1 MLRTWRDSI
10 SAWAES
16 SVFRASLLRY
26 LATVIVLTVVIAL
39 CSQSPFGNSGWFIV
53 IMAILACSWFG
64 GVGPALLATLLLIA
78 AIRVGQKEKGHV
90 FDFSAKELIDL
101 AVFLLLTSA
110 VGWSGQV
117 RRRAQRLAIRQA
129 AQLLEE
135 ARRKDQF
142 LATLAH
148 ELRNPLAPL
157 RTGLELLQLA
167 GNEPNDKAL
176 VGEVRDMMQRQVDH
190 LVRLIDD
197 LLDLS
202 RINTGKIEL
211 RRERVDLAG
220 IIRDAV
226 DASQPHIDAAGHRLE
241 VTIKDAGLIL
251 DADPARLSQVVL
263 NLLNN
268 AAKFT
273 PAGGTIHLTAGQ
285 IGNLAEIRVRDN
297 GVGIPPEMLA
307 RVFDMFTQV
316 DSSLDRSQGGL
327 GIGLSI
333 VRTLVQMHGGTVA
346 VHSEGVGK
354 GSEFVVRLPLSQIH
368 EPVAAG
374 TIHELLTA

>member
-1 MLRTWRDSI
+1 MLRTLRDSI
-10 SAWAES
+10 GAWAAS
-16 SVFRASLLRY
+16 SPFCAALFRY
-26 LATVIVLTVVIAL
+26 LATFVVMIAAIAVCSLSPFRDNAWLIVIV
-39 CSQSPFGNSGWFIV
+39 
-53 IMAILACSWFG
+53 AILACSWFG
-64 GVGPALLATLLLIA
+64 GVGPSLLAPILLVMS
-78 AIRVGQKEKGHV
+78 IRIVQRDMDRV
-90 FDFSAKELIDL
+90 FDFSTKEFTDL
-101 AVFLLLTSA
+101 AVLLLLTAA

-117 RRRAQRLAIRQA
+117 RRRAQELARRQA

-157 RTGLELLQLA
+157 RTGLELLKLA
-167 GNEPNDKAL
+167 GDEPSDKAL
-176 VGEVRDMMQRQVDH
+176 AGEVSAMMQRQVDH

-197 LLDLS
+197 LLDMS

-211 RRERVDLAG
+211 RLERVDLAAM
-220 IIRDAV
+220 IRDAV
-226 DASQPHIDAAGHRLE
+226 DSSQPHFHAARHHLD
-241 VTIKDAGLIL
+241 VTIKDAGLVL

-273 PAGGTIHLTAGQ
+273 PAGGHIQLSAGRN
-285 IGNLAEIRVRDN
+285 GNLAEIRVRDN
-297 GVGIPPEMLA
+297 GVGIPPEMLP

-316 DSSLDRSQGGL
+316 DNSLSRSQGGL

-333 VRTLVQMHGGTVA
+333 VRTLVQMHGGAVA
-346 VHSEGVGK
+346 VHSDGVGQ
-354 GSEFVVRLPLSQIH
+354 GSEFIVRLPLPHLVRPGDVDVVQ
-368 EPVAAG
+368 
-374 TIHELLTA
+374 ELLTA